1 MLDFDVLIVDHI
13 KEFIRSI
20 GRVSALH
27 PERSIIGKDKI
38 MLKTFLTTAIATVAV
53 ASAAIVVP
61 SQAEARGWGP
71 GLGIA
76 AGVVGG
82 VIVGSAIANQNRY
95 NDGPYYGNGPVVYED
110 GYVHCHRVAFVDNW
124 GYEHVRRVCR

>member
-1 MLDFDVLIVDHI
+1 
-13 KEFIRSI
+13 
-20 GRVSALH
+20 
-27 PERSIIGKDKI
+27 
-38 MLKTFLTTAIATVAV
+38 MLKKFITAAVAIAAIGSATLAV
-53 ASAAIVVP
+53 P
-61 SQAEARGWGP
+61 TQAEARGWTP

-95 NDGPYYGNGPVVYED
+95 DGPYYNNGPVVYED